1 MRLTKYKHA
10 CVRLEKDGKVLLV
23 DPGIWAE
30 EEVFE
35 GADAILV
42 THEHFD
48 HLDADRVRAA
58 ELPIWTNAG
67 VVAELTKDGAD
78 LGDRITVVEGGQSF
92 EAAGFQIS
100 AYGNDHAII
109 LPELGVPCQNV
120 GYLIE
125 DAVYHPGDSLTKPD
139 REVHTNLVP
148 ISGPWFTLPGA
159 IQYVREVAAEQ
170 TIGIHDALLSDIGLT
185 LGERWIGTQ
194 GGKPY
199 LPLKPSE
206 SVEIN

>member
-1 MRLTKYKHA
+1 MKLTKYKHA
-10 CVRLEKDGKVLLV
+10 CVRLSKDGKDLLV

-30 EEVFE
+30 DEAFE
-35 GADAILV
+35 GIDAILV

-48 HLDADRVRAA
+48 HLDADRVRA
-58 ELPIWTNAG
+58 LDVPIWTNAG
-67 VVAELTKDGAD
+67 VAAELSKDGAE
-78 LGDRITVVEGGQSF
+78 LGDRVTVVSGGESF

-125 DAVYHPGDSLTKPD
+125 DAVYHPGDSFTKPD

-148 ISGPWFTLPGA
+148 ISGPWFSLPNA
-159 IQYVREVAAEQ
+159 IDYVREVGAKQ
-170 TIGIHDALLSDIGLT
+170 TIGIHDALLSEIGLT
-185 LGERWIGTQ
+185 MGERWIGTQ
-194 GGKPY
+194 GNKPY
-199 LPLKPSE
+199 VALKPAE

>member
-1 MRLTKYKHA
+1 MRITKFGHA
-10 CVRLEKDGKVLLV
+10 CVRIEHDGQQVV
-23 DPGIWAE
+23 IDPGGFTDQEA
-30 EEVFE
+30 VD
-35 GADAILV
+35 GATAVLV

-48 HLDADRVRAA
+48 HLDIDRVRAA
-58 ELPIWTNAG
+58 KLPIWTNAG
-67 VVAELTKDGAD
+67 VAAELTKDDGE

-92 EAAGFQIS
+92 EAAGFRIS

-125 DAVYHPGDSLTKPD
+125 DAVYHPGDSFTKPD

-148 ISGPWFTLPGA
+148 ISGPWFTLPSA
-159 IQYVREVAAEQ
+159 IQYVREIAAQQ
-170 TIGIHDALLSDIGLT
+170 TIGIHDALLSDIGLS

-199 LPLKPSE
+199 VALKPSD

>member
-1 MRLTKYKHA
+1 LKLTKYKHA
-10 CVRLEKDGKVLLV
+10 CVRLSKDGKELLV

-30 EEVFE
+30 DEVFD
-35 GADAILV
+35 GVDAILV

-48 HLDADRVRAA
+48 HLDADRVKASG
-58 ELPIWTNAG
+58 LPIWTNAG
-67 VVAELTKDGAD
+67 VAAELGTGLA
-78 LGDRITVVEGGQSF
+78 DRITVVKGGESF

-109 LPELGVPCQNV
+109 LPELGIPCQNV

-125 DAVYHPGDSLTKPD
+125 DAVYHPGDSFTKPD

-159 IQYVREVAAEQ
+159 VSYVREVAAQQ
-170 TIGIHDALLSDIGLT
+170 TIGIHDALLSEIGLSM
-185 LGERWIGTQ
+185 GERWVGGQ

-199 LPLKPSE
+199 LALTPGD
-206 SVEIN
+206 SVEIS

>member
-1 MRLTKYKHA
+1 MKLTKYQHA
-10 CVRLEKDGKVLLV
+10 CVRLSKDGKELLV

-30 EEVFE
+30 DEAFD
-35 GADAILV
+35 GIDAILV

-48 HLDADRVRAA
+48 HLDADRVRA
-58 ELPIWTNAG
+58 LDVPIWTNAG
-67 VVAELTKDGAD
+67 VAAELGE
-78 LGDRITVVEGGQSF
+78 LGDRVTVVAGGQSF

-125 DAVYHPGDSLTKPD
+125 DAVYHPGDSFTRPD
-139 REVHTNLVP
+139 RQVHTNLVP
-148 ISGPWFTLPGA
+148 ISGPWFSLPSA
-159 IQYVREVAAEQ
+159 IGYVREVAAEQ

-185 LGERWIGTQ
+185 MGERWIGTQ

-199 LPLKPSE
+199 VALKPTE
-206 SVEIN
+206 SVEIK

>member
-1 MRLTKYKHA
+1 VKLTKYKHA
-10 CVRLEKDGKVLLV
+10 CVRLSKDGKELLV

-30 EEVFE
+30 DEAFDGV
-35 GADAILV
+35 DAILV

-48 HLDADRVRAA
+48 HLDADRVKASG
-58 ELPIWTNAG
+58 LPIWTNAG
-67 VVAELTKDGAD
+67 VAAELGTELA
-78 LGDRITVVEGGQSF
+78 DRITVVKGGESF

-125 DAVYHPGDSLTKPD
+125 DAVYHPGDSFTKPD

-148 ISGPWFTLPGA
+148 ISGPWFTLPA
-159 IQYVREVAAEQ
+159 AVSYVREVAAQQ
-170 TIGIHDALLSDIGLT
+170 TIGIHDALLSEIGLSM
-185 LGERWIGTQ
+185 GERWIGAQ

-199 LPLKPSE
+199 LALTPGD
-206 SVEIN
+206 SVEIS